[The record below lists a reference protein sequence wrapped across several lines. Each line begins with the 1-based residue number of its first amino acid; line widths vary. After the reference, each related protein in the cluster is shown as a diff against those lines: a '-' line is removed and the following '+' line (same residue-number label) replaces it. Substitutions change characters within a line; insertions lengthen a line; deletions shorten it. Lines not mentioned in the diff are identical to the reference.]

1 MTLNWKRTAVQ
12 FVMSR
17 KDSKLATKLQGEGNQ
32 FKSTQRDAVLDF
44 TLNLKDF
51 LIKFEF

>member
-1 MTLNWKRTAVQ
+1 
-12 FVMSR
+12 MSR